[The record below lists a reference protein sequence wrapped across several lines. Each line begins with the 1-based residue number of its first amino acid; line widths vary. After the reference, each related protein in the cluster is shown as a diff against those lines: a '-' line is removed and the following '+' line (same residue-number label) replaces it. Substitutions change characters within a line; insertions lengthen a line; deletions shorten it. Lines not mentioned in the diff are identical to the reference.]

1 MLGFDSL
8 LIVSPEGNVY
18 ASETVLPNVG
28 VLPGIQ
34 DSLNGRNGVSFLDQ
48 QSILYSIPLHH
59 EEEIVGVLAGVR
71 SKKNMQNLI
80 QPQSFGGSGLTCISN
95 ITGEVIISP
104 TNLEPFLRLEDI
116 IAQSSNSKTVQDIR
130 KMQEDMKA
138 HRSGVFS
145 FSAVDGSELIL
156 SYHVLDAYDWVLLT
170 LVPDDLLSHE
180 TNRYIF
186 WTYIII
192 VGLALIFVL
201 FYVVMIFANQGT
213 S

>member
-1 MLGFDSL
+1 M
-8 LIVSPEGNVY
+8 
-18 ASETVLPNVG
+18 
-28 VLPGIQ
+28 
-34 DSLNGRNGVSFLDQ
+34 
-48 QSILYSIPLHH
+48 
-59 EEEIVGVLAGVR
+59 
-71 SKKNMQNLI
+71 
-80 QPQSFGGSGLTCISN
+80 
-95 ITGEVIISP
+95 
-104 TNLEPFLRLEDI
+104 RLEDI

-201 FYVVMIFANQGT
+201 FYVVMIFANRGT

>member
-1 MLGFDSL
+1 MKVKENDFRGARLRKSYMIQIALFTLLVLSIFIATVHNAVRLNTAIDGRTYSYVMDVTTQLAADINNRIERCTRDLVLLEGGLVSTGSHEGLDALKDYLKKSAQMLGFDSL

-95 ITGEVIISP
+95 ITE
-104 TNLEPFLRLEDI
+104 RLLYRRRI
-116 IAQSSNSKTVQDIR
+116 
-130 KMQEDMKA
+130 
-138 HRSGVFS
+138 
-145 FSAVDGSELIL
+145 
-156 SYHVLDAYDWVLLT
+156 
-170 LVPDDLLSHE
+170 
-180 TNRYIF
+180 
-186 WTYIII
+186 
-192 VGLALIFVL
+192 
-201 FYVVMIFANQGT
+201 
-213 S
+213 